1 MFTERRFGEGMA
13 ATDKRGRRRTST
25 EESAGGSLL
34 RRYYQLEDNG
44 RGRPT
49 TTAQRDDG
57 VGAEQA
63 EEGGAEGGGAADE
76 GGGRRWRSATMH
88 KKQLRRRPQKSLAQ
102 DGGGTELARASSNE
116 EGGESSGDKDA
127 RDGDKGEGAADSELA
142 STSSDASSESE
153 VEARD
158 VDSDD
163 EEVEAEEGG
172 EKVATTE
179 EETRRLAIVNLDW
192 DHVRVR
198 KLPIEAKA
206 NSLVLR
212 TVLSVQVG
220 EKDAIAVDILVI
232 LQSFLPRGGSIARVT
247 VYPSDFGLQQMAEEQ
262 MQGPQVLLGGGGR
275 RKEGEDGAAQNV
287 DDGEVSE
294 EAEEEEEEEV
304 CEDEEV
310 GEEDGDDAD
319 CDESE
324 EEEGEGGEETGSDGE
339 EVRPQ
344 GGDGR
349 AADDG
354 WQGAAGEADEDSQ
367 GEGETDME
375 QLRAYEKSKLR
386 YYYAVVECDS
396 PATGGALYRA
406 CDGMEFERSANTLD
420 LRFIPDAMSFKARQ
434 LRDQSTDVP
443 QDYVAP
449 NFQTRALQHSSVKLT
464 WDEDEPSRARALRR
478 KFDAAQLNDM
488 DFKDYLAST
497 SGSEEGSED
506 EASSEHQV
514 EQEEHRSSVVGR
526 TDANGKGKHTELRD
540 KYRALLLGRDSTGGQ
555 CVEHNGDAEAVK
567 NEDDSGEEENEEEGE
582 ELEITFNAGLGEL
595 VEKME
600 VRRQEK
606 RDEDVESV
614 WDAYQRKRREKRRA
628 KKREAAAAAGGGGA
642 GGGEVHDGDDADM
655 YAPAD
660 EGDDPFF
667 TRGDGDDDLFDD
679 PFFADTAEE
688 GGGASSSR
696 QRGIL
701 DRRRGDV
708 KVGSTGGANVASQ
721 AAAAAEAAAEERA
734 RRREERERE
743 RAAAAQEQAE
753 LELLVM
759 DAEAPATQEGGSA
772 KGYNLKSRGRKEKA
786 AVQKAKKKGKASS
799 SRDNEEAGDGD
810 GHGGGAAEV
819 AVDHRDARFAQLY
832 SSPLF
837 AIDPTDPQ
845 FRKSSGQLDILA
857 EKQRRRAAESRTQ
870 SGAEPNGQPQAGGLE
885 SKPALD
891 SKQKWKVELTLLV
904 RSLKRKVE
912 DLFDTRDSRNGQKTR
927 SR

>member
-13 ATDKRGRRRTST
+13 AADKRGRRRAPT
-25 EESAGGSLL
+25 EESAGGSL
-34 RRYYQLEDNG
+34 RRYYRLEDSG

-49 TTAQRDDG
+49 TTAQRDDSAA
-57 VGAEQA
+57 VGTEQA
-63 EEGGAEGGGAADE
+63 EEGGAERGGEADE
-76 GGGRRWRSATMH
+76 GGVRGWRSATMH
-88 KKQLRRRPQKSLAQ
+88 NSRLRRQPQKSLAQ
-102 DGGGTELARASSNE
+102 DGDDTVLAHALSDE
-116 EGGESSGDKDA
+116 EDGESTGDEDA
-127 RDGDKGEGAADSELA
+127 RVGDKGEGAADSELA
-142 STSSDASSESE
+142 SASSDASSESE
-153 VEARD
+153 VEEED
-158 VDSDD
+158 VESN
-163 EEVEAEEGG
+163 EEEEEAEEGG
-172 EKVATTE
+172 EKIATTE

-198 KLPIEAKA
+198 KLPIGA
-206 NSLVLR
+206 SRFGGLGL
-212 TVLSVQVG
+212 LSAGTPVV
-220 EKDAIAVDILVI
+220 AVDILVI
-232 LQSFLPRGGSIARVT
+232 LRSFLPRGGSIARVT

-262 MQGPQVLLGGGGR
+262 MQGPQVLFGGGGR
-275 RKEGEDGAAQNV
+275 RKEEDGAAQNV
-287 DDGEVSE
+287 DDLEVSE

-310 GEEDGDDAD
+310 GEEDGDDDD

-339 EVRPQ
+339 EVEPQ
-344 GGDGR
+344 GGGGR
-349 AADDG
+349 AAGDG
-354 WQGAAGEADEDSQ
+354 RPGAADEADEDSQ
-367 GEGETDME
+367 GEGEIDME

-434 LRDQSTDVP
+434 LRDQATDVP

-464 WDEDEPSRARALRR
+464 WDEDEPSRTRALRC
-478 KFDAAQLNDM
+478 KFDTAQLNDM

-497 SGSEEGSED
+497 SGSDEGSED
-506 EASSEHQV
+506 EASCGQQLEL
-514 EQEEHRSSVVGR
+514 EEKRSSAVG
-526 TDANGKGKHTELRD
+526 TPDANGGRGKQTELRK
-540 KYRALLLGRDSTGGQ
+540 KYRALLLGENSTGRQ
-555 CVEHNGDAEAVK
+555 RMERNGDAEAVK
-567 NEDDSGEEENEEEGE
+567 NEDDSGKEGNEEEGE

-595 VEKME
+595 AEKME

-606 RDEDVESV
+606 REEDVESV
-614 WDAYQRKRREKRRA
+614 WDAYLRKRREKRRA

-642 GGGEVHDGDDADM
+642 VGGEVHDGDDADM

-667 TRGDGDDDLFDD
+667 ARGDGVDDAFDD

-688 GGGASSSR
+688 QGGASASR

-708 KVGSTGGANVASQ
+708 KVGSTGGAKVASQ

-734 RRREERERE
+734 RRREARKRE
-743 RAAAAQEQAE
+743 RAAAAREQAE

-759 DAEAPATQEGGSA
+759 DAEAPATQEGGST

-786 AVQKAKKKGKASS
+786 SVQKAKTNGKASNG
-799 SRDNEEAGDGD
+799 RDNEEAGDRD

-819 AVDHRDARFAQLY
+819 TVDHQDVRFAQLY

-845 FRKSSGQLDILA
+845 FRKSSGQLGILA
-857 EKQRRRAAESRTQ
+857 EKQRRRASDAWTQ
-870 SGAEPNGQPQAGGLE
+870 SGAELNGQPQAGGLE
-885 SKPALD
+885 SMPALD
-891 SKQKWKVELTLLV
+891 SKQKRKVELTSLV
-904 RSLKRKVE
+904 RSLKRKVG
-912 DLFDTRDSRNGQKTR
+912 DLCDTRDSRNGQKTR

>member
-13 ATDKRGRRRTST
+13 ATDKRGRRRTPT
-25 EESAGGSLL
+25 AEFAGGSL
-34 RRYYQLEDNG
+34 RRYYRLEDSG

-57 VGAEQA
+57 AVVGTEQA
-63 EEGGAEGGGAADE
+63 EEGGAERGGDADE
-76 GGGRRWRSATMH
+76 GGGRGWRRAT
-88 KKQLRRRPQKSLAQ
+88 LRSEARQRETQPRRLRKSLAQ
-102 DGGGTELARASSNE
+102 DGGGTELAHASSNE
-116 EGGESSGDKDA
+116 EDGVSNGDKDA

-163 EEVEAEEGG
+163 GVEEAEEGG
-172 EKVATTE
+172 EKVATTD

-206 NSLVLR
+206 EDLVLR
-212 TVLSVQVG
+212 IALSVQVG
-220 EKDAIAVDILVI
+220 QKDAVAVDILVI
-232 LQSFLPRGGSIARVT
+232 LQSFLPRGGSIACVT

-262 MQGPQVLLGGGGR
+262 MQGPQVLFGGGGR
-275 RKEGEDGAAQNV
+275 RKEEDGAAQNV

-294 EAEEEEEEEV
+294 GREEEEEEV
-304 CEDEEV
+304 GKVEE
-310 GEEDGDDAD
+310 EEADDD
-319 CDESE
+319 DHDDSE
-324 EEEGEGGEETGSDGE
+324 EEGGEGETGSDGE
-339 EVRPQ
+339 EVEPQ
-344 GGDGR
+344 GGERRATGDGR
-349 AADDG
+349 PGAAD
-354 WQGAAGEADEDSQ
+354 EADEDSQ
-367 GEGETDME
+367 GEGGIDME

-420 LRFIPDAMSFKARQ
+420 LRFIPDAMCFKARQ
-434 LRDQSTDVP
+434 LRDQATDVP

-497 SGSEEGSED
+497 SGSEDRSED
-506 EASSEHQV
+506 EASCGQQLELK
-514 EQEEHRSSVVGR
+514 ENRSSAVGR
-526 TDANGKGKHTELRD
+526 PDANGDKGKQTELRN
-540 KYRALLLGRDSTGGQ
+540 KYRALLLGRNSTGGQ
-555 CVEHNGDAEAVK
+555 RMEHNGDAEAVK
-567 NEDDSGEEENEEEGE
+567 NEDDSIEEENEEEGD

-595 VEKME
+595 AEKMK

-667 TRGDGDDDLFDD
+667 ARGDGDDDAFDD
-679 PFFADTAEE
+679 PFFADAAEE
-688 GGGASSSR
+688 GGGASASR

-708 KVGSTGGANVASQ
+708 KVGSTGGAKEASQ

-743 RAAAAQEQAE
+743 RAAAAREQAE

-759 DAEAPATQEGGSA
+759 DAEVPAIQEGGSA

-786 AVQKAKKKGKASS
+786 AVQKAKKKGKASNG
-799 SRDNEEAGDGD
+799 RGNEEAGDGH

-819 AVDHRDARFAQLY
+819 TVDHRDARFGQLY

-845 FRKSSGQLDILA
+845 FRKSSGQLGILA
-857 EKQRRRAAESRTQ
+857 EKQRRRAADARTQ

-885 SKPALD
+885 SMPALE
-891 SKQKWKVELTLLV
+891 SKQKRKVELTSLV
-904 RSLKRKVE
+904 RSLKRKVG
-912 DLFDTRDSRNGQKTR
+912 DLCDTRDSRNGQKTR